1 MGVLYPDGLNFQ
13 SSKPLN
19 RLLITIHVIHVKPTP
34 RYEYLSILSISKTG
48 LTRPPPSDLRPD
60 RALRHSGT
68 SALGHYTSRNKY
80 YRCQQCFL
88 YVTQR
93 WFTLCCTIPKVI
105 DNNINSDPPFFSIRN
120 PSIVY
125 FSAGSRAPGHSGTRA
140 LGHSGTTLPETNI
153 IVANNVFCT

>member
-105 DNNINSDPPFFSIRN
+105 DNNMNSDPPLCMF
-120 PSIVY
+120 IV
-125 FSAGSRAPGHSGTRA
+125 
-140 LGHSGTTLPETNI
+140 
-153 IVANNVFCT
+153 NVFLYVTHRLFTLHFTVPYSIDNNTVRVIYCFYTPWVI